1 MIREAGT
8 AGADPHEAGERKFA
22 AFHVGDGL
30 YAIDIMRI
38 KEVVQA
44 REYTL
49 RPVPR
54 GPRIV
59 EGVMQLRGV
68 VIPVIDLRR
77 RFGVGIDPARERFAK
92 LVIVSVRGRI
102 VALRTDQVLGEL
114 RVSAD
119 DLRPAPSLLR
129 EEGGGAFFSH
139 VFNHDGTMI
148 FVLNLEAILDP
159 SIDNPDVEAR

>member
-1 MIREAGT
+1 MSDTHG
-8 AGADPHEAGERKFA
+8 DPASVAPEGDQRKFA
-22 AFHVGDGL
+22 AFYVGEGI

-44 REYTL
+44 REYVL

-54 GPRIV
+54 GPAII

-77 RFGVGIDPARERFAK
+77 RFGVSVDPSRERFAK

-102 VALRTDQVLGEL
+102 VALETDQVIGEI
-114 RVSAD
+114 RVAAD

-129 EEGGGAFFSH
+129 EDGSGAFFSH
-139 VFNHDGTMI
+139 VFNRDGAMI
-148 FVLNLEAILDP
+148 FVLSLEAILDP
-159 SIDNPDVEAR
+159 SIRNPSDEEG

>member
-1 MIREAGT
+1 VSEARVNP
-8 AGADPHEAGERKFA
+8 AGVVPEEDQRKFA
-22 AFHVGDGL
+22 AFYVGDGI

-44 REYTL
+44 REYVL

-54 GPRIV
+54 GPAII

-77 RFGVGIDPARERFAK
+77 RFDVPIDPARERFAK

-102 VALRTDQVLGEL
+102 VALETDQVIGEV
-114 RVSAD
+114 RVPQD
-119 DLRPAPSLLR
+119 ELRPAPSLLR
-129 EEGGGAFFSH
+129 EEGSGAFFSH
-139 VFNHDGTMI
+139 VFNRDGAMV
-148 FVLNLEAILDP
+148 FVLSLEAILDP
-159 SIDNPDVEAR
+159 SIRNPTDEEG